1 MPRYRVL
8 ERSFINNST
17 LEPGAVVEYD
27 GEVSDNL
34 ELIKELKASR
44 GKPAKGEDHAA
55 VETVDDDPAGE
66 DLV

>member
-17 LEPGAVVEYD
+17 FEPGSIVEYE
-27 GEVSDNL
+27 GEVAGNL
-34 ELIKELKASR
+34 ELIKEPKVSR
-44 GKPAKGEDHAA
+44 GKPAKGEDPA
-55 VETVDDDPAGE
+55 VAETVDDDPAGE

>member
-8 ERSFINNST
+8 ERSFINNASV
-17 LEPGAVVEYD
+17 EPGAIVEYE

-34 ELIKELKASR
+34 EPIKEPKASR
-44 GKPAKGEDHAA
+44 GKPAKGEEHAVA
-55 VETVDDDPAGE
+55 ETVDDDPAGE